1 MIVSVRIGYA
11 ETHHDF
17 IEKWRRI
24 QRLSLSAMVV
34 CRVKHQLIDAHS
46 QIASRKQGFGG
57 ATVGVGGGG
66 LQKTAVIAVAGVETN
81 RDSRS
86 RLAASGIQHVSR

>member
-1 MIVSVRIGYA
+1 MIVGVRIGYA

-17 IEKWRRI
+17 VEKWRRV
-24 QRLSLSAMVV
+24 QRLSLSAMIVSGV
-34 CRVKHQLIDAHS
+34 EHQLVDARA
-46 QIASRKQGFGG
+46 QVAALKQRFGG

-66 LQKTAVIAVAGVETN
+66 LQKTAVITVAGVETN

-86 RLAASGIQHVSR
+86 RLAASRIQHVSG